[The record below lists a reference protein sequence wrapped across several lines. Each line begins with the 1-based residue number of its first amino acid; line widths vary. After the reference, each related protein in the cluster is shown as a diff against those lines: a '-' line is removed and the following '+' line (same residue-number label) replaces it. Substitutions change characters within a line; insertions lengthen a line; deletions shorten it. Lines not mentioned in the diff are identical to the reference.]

1 MMMKIIIIIII
12 IIIVIITA
20 NTGSYGIFSISPFVV
35 ELMIIKSLN

>member
-1 MMMKIIIIIII
+1 MMMKIIIII